1 MDPKRRPRV
10 EDLEGLPALQPAMTA
25 ARALAAEHAQR
36 ESRDK
41 ERKAAAAAAAA
52 AGAAGAGAGGAGVE
66 QRAAAVAA
74 REAAVSVR
82 EASASAREGQL
93 DARDAGL
100 TRREGECRAEERRLA
115 AWAEQL
121 KEAARGSASI
131 SSVSGVGTSS
141 SSSSSIA
148 SSGAFVIHADPDP
161 AAEAAPFSAAAVVAG
176 GAGGREA
183 YKDDVTSGV
192 RRAKELLGRPL
203 VGAGAVG
210 GAVRAAPVQPT
221 AAAPAPSRGP
231 VRTGAE
237 CQKENLSTNV
247 FAFAA
252 RGVPP
257 GKDKERHPLAG
268 HNYLAPHPSAAGNAA
283 AAGSPFKRQRVGAP
297 PAVASF
303 RPAKPSSAPVHH
315 VNLQTLLQNRV
326 AER

>member
-41 ERKAAAAAAAA
+41 ERKAAAAAAGA

-131 SSVSGVGTSS
+131 SSVSGVGSS
-141 SSSSSIA
+141 SSSSVAA

-161 AAEAAPFSAAAVVAG
+161 VAEAAPFSAAAVAG

-237 CQKENLSTNV
+237 GQKENLSTNV

-268 HNYLAPHPSAAGNAA
+268 QNYLAPHPSAAGNAA